1 MNPPI
6 LYVLAGPNEIGKTTS
21 FFNQF
26 PINLSTINA
35 DEIAKQL
42 REKLGQVNV
51 QEIANG
57 EATRQM
63 NLYISQK
70 ESFGFETNL
79 ADLDTWRFLQNLQ
92 IIGYQICINFFST
105 DEVELCV
112 ERVKN
117 RVKEGGHFVREDII
131 RGRYEASL
139 KLLNHFKNIPNILVL
154 TDNSFIPKKHLMLEK
169 GEVRFLKEPLPEW
182 VKQVLGDEV
191 ITPKLTDL
199 SIYEIRQKY
208 QALKRDKDQ

>member
-1 MNPPI
+1 MNLPI
-6 LYVLAGPNEIGKTTS
+6 LYVLAGPNGIGKTTS

-63 NLYISQK
+63 NLYISKK

-105 DEVELCV
+105 DEVNLCI
-112 ERVKN
+112 ERVKT
-117 RVKEGGHFVREDII
+117 VLKKVDI
-131 RGRYEASL
+131 L
-139 KLLNHFKNIPNILVL
+139 
-154 TDNSFIPKKHLMLEK
+154 
-169 GEVRFLKEPLPEW
+169 
-182 VKQVLGDEV
+182 
-191 ITPKLTDL
+191 
-199 SIYEIRQKY
+199 
-208 QALKRDKDQ
+208 